1 MLQLSHF
8 LMHSYIRYFCLSLI
22 EIRRDSF
29 FPKNTMDIVNKIA
42 MKLQVGGDISTTI
55 IYQMREFGRIAV
67 CGSISTYNADSS
79 SLPKSTVLQPVILFN
94 QLKMEGFIVRRWAN
108 RWNEG
113 IEQNLRWIREGKLR
127 YQETVTKGFE
137 NMFDAFI
144 GMLNGKN
151 LGKAIVQV

>member
-1 MLQLSHF
+1 
-8 LMHSYIRYFCLSLI
+8 
-22 EIRRDSF
+22 
-29 FPKNTMDIVNKIA
+29 MDIVDKIV
-42 MKLQVGGDISTTI
+42 MKLYLQVGGDISTAI
-55 IYQMREFGRIAV
+55 IYQMRLFGRIAV

-94 QLKMEGFIVRRWAN
+94 QLKMEGFIVWRWTN

-113 IEQNLRWIREGKLR
+113 IEQNLQWIREGKLR
-127 YQETVTKGFE
+127 YRETVTKGFE

-151 LGKAIVQV
+151 FGKAIVQV